1 MYYNIKMWEYY
12 NRKDDFMK
20 EKNELL
26 LHIYKDAEMG
36 AYTISKLLTDLKNKD
51 NKIKASLEDTLKE
64 YESFKNKAKKILEKD
79 DTEIKENGIMAKMMA
94 GMGINKEVASDNS
107 DSALA
112 DMLIRGISMG
122 SIEMTKKIKA
132 YEKEVTNEELD
143 FATKFLKFQEK
154 TIEIY
159 KDYL

>member
-1 MYYNIKMWEYY
+1 
-12 NRKDDFMK
+12 MK

-36 AYTISKLLTDLKNKD
+36 EYTVSKLLSDLKNKD

-64 YESFKNKAKKILEKD
+64 YDSFKMIAKKMLEKD
-79 DTEIKENGIMAKMMA
+79 NAEIKENGIMAKMMTK
-94 GMGINKEVASDNS
+94 MGINKEVASDNS
-107 DSALA
+107 DSAIA

-122 SIEMTKKIKA
+122 SIEMTKKIKT
-132 YEKEVTNEELD
+132 YEKEVTKEELD

>member
-1 MYYNIKMWEYY
+1 
-12 NRKDDFMK
+12 MK

-36 AYTISKLLTDLKNKD
+36 VYTISKLLTDLKNKD

-64 YESFKNKAKKILEKD
+64 YESFKNKSKKILEKD
-79 DTEIKENGIMAKMMA
+79 DAEIKENGIMAKMMA

-122 SIEMTKKIKA
+122 SIEMTKKIKT
-132 YEKEVTNEELD
+132 YEKEVTKDELD

>member
-1 MYYNIKMWEYY
+1 
-12 NRKDDFMK
+12 MK

-36 AYTISKLLTDLKNKD
+36 TYTISKLINDLKNKD

-64 YESFKNKAKKILEKD
+64 YERFKCKAKDMLEKD
-79 DTEIKENGIMAKMMA
+79 NAEIKENGMMAKMMA
-94 GMGINKEVASDNS
+94 KMGINKEVSSDNS

-132 YEKEVTNEELD
+132 YEKEVTKEELD

>member
-1 MYYNIKMWEYY
+1 
-12 NRKDDFMK
+12 MK

-36 AYTISKLLTDLKNKD
+36 EYTTNILLKDLKKKD
-51 NKIKASLEDTLKE
+51 NKIKKTLEDILKE
-64 YESFKNKAKKILEKD
+64 YENFKNKSKKLLEKENA
-79 DTEIKENGIMAKMMA
+79 EIKENNIFSKMMA
-94 GMGINKEVASDNS
+94 KMGINKEVSNDNS

-122 SIEMTKKIKA
+122 SIEMEKKVKS
-132 YEKEVTNEELD
+132 YEEEVSKETLD
-143 FATKFLKFQEK
+143 LAKKFLTFQEK
-154 TIEIY
+154 AIEIF